1 VRTLVKY
8 ACDKAG
14 LAYKEQG
21 RIGIERGSYKVVK
34 TFDQPVQLPEQAI
47 DLMTADLAIRPA
59 GEIQPDEVVVLK
71 KLPAHVG
78 IAPCL
83 AASSECIEWSNSSGN
98 ELRVIAS
105 NAAGIKG
112 VMRVTTGGRPLTAS
126 AWNAF
131 GASKQVVVE
140 VQGETTLLRFDSEPT
155 GIGFRIV
162 MK

>member
-1 VRTLVKY
+1 
-8 ACDKAG
+8 
-14 LAYKEQG
+14 
-21 RIGIERGSYKVVK
+21 
-34 TFDQPVQLPEQAI
+34 
-47 DLMTADLAIRPA
+47 
-59 GEIQPDEVVVLK
+59 
-71 KLPAHVG
+71 
-78 IAPCL
+78 
-83 AASSECIEWSNSSGN
+83 
-98 ELRVIAS
+98 VIAS